1 MKTLFPFET
10 MLVFGFLSAMLLMG
24 VFLRAKIGVF
34 QRFLLPGCLIGGLI
48 GLILM
53 NIGIFD
59 ISSSILETFT
69 YHFFNLSFISVGL
82 TGEEPTSKHG
92 PKGMERL
99 KGPGWM
105 ALVQGIT
112 FPMQAVIGGLIIL
125 GLGYLGLELFPT
137 FGFLAPLGFNE
148 GAGQA
153 LSIGKVWADMGF
165 QYGATIGLTFAAI
178 GFFFSFLIGIPLVN
192 WGIRRGYSA
201 FTPKDLPRDFLIGIA
216 NKQQKKESA
225 GGLTFFTANVDN
237 MTFQAAAVGL
247 VYAITYYLVKGLG
260 SFLPPEE
267 AKIIWGFF
275 FFFGLFVALLV
286 KFIMNRMGIE
296 YLIDPGVQRRIT
308 GWSVDL
314 LILSAIAG
322 IQISVVWKFILPIS
336 LIALLCGLGTIL
348 VVLYLGRRL
357 WSYNL
362 ERMAAI
368 LGTVTGTVPCGLL
381 LLRILDPDLKSP
393 VVIELAVM
401 NLFALPIIGV
411 CTYIVNAPLL
421 WDWSVG
427 LTVIIFALIM
437 VVSFILI
444 KIFGMLRRPKF

>member
-1 MKTLFPFET
+1 
-10 MLVFGFLSAMLLMG
+10 MLLVG
-24 VFLRAKIGVF
+24 VFLRAKIGIF
-34 QRFLLPGCLIGGLI
+34 QRFLLPSCLIGGVI
-48 GLILM
+48 GLIIINSRFL
-53 NIGIFD
+53 N
-59 ISSSILETFT
+59 ISSSTLETFT
-69 YHFFNLSFISVGL
+69 YHFFNISFISVGL
-82 TGEEPTSKHG
+82 TREEYENQQGSRGFK
-92 PKGMERL
+92 RL
-99 KGPGWM
+99 KGPAWM

-112 FPMQAVIGGLIIL
+112 FPLQAVIGGLIIL
-125 GLGYLGLELFPT
+125 LLGYLGLEFFPT

-153 LSIGKVWADMGF
+153 LSIGKVWEEMGF
-165 QYGATIGLTFAAI
+165 QHGVTIGLTFAAI

-192 WGIRRGYSA
+192 WGIRKGYSTFA
-201 FTPKDLPRDFLIGIA
+201 PKDLPRDFLIGIA
-216 NKQQKKESA
+216 NKRQKKESA
-225 GGLTFFTANVDN
+225 GGLTFFSANVDN
-237 MTFQAAAVGL
+237 MTFQAAMVGL
-247 VYAITYYLVKGLG
+247 VYMFTYFLVKALG

-275 FFFGLFVALLV
+275 FFFGLFVALIV
-286 KFIMNRMGIE
+286 KFIMNKIGIE
-296 YLIDPGVQRRIT
+296 YIIDPGVQRRIT
-308 GWSVDL
+308 GWSVDF

-336 LIALLCGLGTIL
+336 LISLLCGLGTVW
-348 VVLYLGRRL
+348 VVFYLGRRL

-401 NLFALPIIGV
+401 NLFALPIIGA

-421 WDWSVG
+421 WNWGVG

-437 VVSFILI
+437 LASYILI
-444 KIFGMLRRPKF
+444 RILGMLSKPKF